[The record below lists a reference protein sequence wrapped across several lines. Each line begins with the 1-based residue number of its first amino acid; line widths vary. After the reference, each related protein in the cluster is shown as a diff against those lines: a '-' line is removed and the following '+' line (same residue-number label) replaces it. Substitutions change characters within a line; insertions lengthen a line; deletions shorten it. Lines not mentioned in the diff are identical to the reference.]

1 MGVDDMVSLIETLTS
16 RHFFKSM
23 TSQYNSS
30 LWQDVYKIT
39 DERDKKIYIKLQLSS
54 NKRRAVIIQFK
65 EDTGGGD

>member
-1 MGVDDMVSLIETLTS
+1 
-16 RHFFKSM
+16 M